1 MPLNAYDKF
10 FGGEKGAAAKAKA
23 NMLATYGRKDGEHV
37 FQATVAKRKRKA
49 GQARKRKWF
58 G

>member
-1 MPLNAYDKF
+1 MPLHAYDKF
-10 FGGEKGAAAKAKA
+10 FGGEKGAAAKAHA
-23 NMLATYGRKDGEHV
+23 NMRATYGPKDGEAV
-37 FQATVAKRKRKA
+37 FRATVAKRKRKA